1 MKNEMNSSEK
11 PQKFQFVLGKIIKSI
26 GIILASVAGLI
37 IAFSIWLTVHLNFV
51 RRDCFLAEWICD
63 VSEALNAPECF
74 HVVAVADRFGMSDWW
89 GVTKPE
95 HERTAAE
102 QTCIE
107 QQNHL
112 HSRCYLPHF
121 INKQYEK
128 YQAKQRGEEFYGDV
142 KDCKDIEIQGDGEK
156 K

>member
-1 MKNEMNSSEK
+1 MEGTATAVGKKSKIKMLISVGV
-11 PQKFQFVLGKIIKSI
+11 KF
-26 GIILASVAGLI
+26 ILFI
-37 IAFSIWLTVHLNFV
+37 WTFSILSLFILYIHLNFV

-63 VSEALNAPECF
+63 VSEALNAPKCF

-121 INKQYEK
+121 INRQYEK
-128 YQAKQRGEEFYGDV
+128 YQAKQRGEEFYGDA
-142 KDCKDIEIQGDGEK
+142 KDCRDIEIKGKEND
-156 K
+156 